1 MVVAAVVC
9 HPRQLSARGR
19 FEEQYD
25 GKSYQVMSVA
35 ADGQLLVWDIR
46 FEERAVVTSAHSS
59 IPAQDF
65 AAAATPGLP
74 APAAAAPAPTVA
86 AEVPWNPVYKV
97 QLRGSGQGKCGVVKF
112 AMNPSVGASAAG
124 CVLFL
129 PPPSLCSCMK
139 TYIPLSAASI
149 ACVAPSCQAG
159 SHATVAFPPPP
170 LPPSCS

>member
-1 MVVAAVVC
+1 MTTGSCGHCVQ
-9 HPRQLSARGR
+9 PRQLSARGR

-74 APAAAAPAPTVA
+74 APAAAAPTPAVA

-112 AMNPSVGASAAG
+112 AMNPSVGG
-124 CVLFL
+124 G
-129 PPPSLCSCMK
+129 CSC
-139 TYIPLSAASI
+139 PCPVC
-149 ACVAPSCQAG
+149 CVACG
-159 SHATVAFPPPP
+159 RE
-170 LPPSCS
+170 CSARVYVGWSV